1 MKYILVILLSYLIGS
16 IPAGYVIGK
25 IFFNQDIR
33 KMGSGNVGSTNALR
47 NFGKLAGLGTFLFD
61 FSKAIVACIIG
72 KKLAGEEGIY
82 LAMFFVVI
90 GHMYSF
96 VLNFKA
102 GKGIATIFG
111 ALVYINPVFALTLFT
126 VFLVVMFASRI
137 VSLASMSAALV
148 AIVYGIYK
156 FGINS
161 FTICLSSLALMII
174 YKHKD
179 NFRRLIKGE
188 EKKIF

>member
-1 MKYILVILLSYLIGS
+1 MKYLLICVIAYIIGS
-16 IPAGYVIGK
+16 IPAGYAIGK
-25 IFFNQDIR
+25 IFFKQDIR

-72 KKLAGEEGIY
+72 NKIAGENGRY

-96 VLNFKA
+96 ILNFKA

-111 ALVYINPVFALTLFT
+111 ALVYINPIFALTLFAI
-126 VFLVVMFASRI
+126 FLAVLLTSRI
-137 VSLASMSAALV
+137 VSLASISAAIV
-148 AIVYGIYK
+148 AIFYGLYK
-156 FGINS
+156 FGITN
-161 FTICLSSLALMII
+161 FTICLVILALLIL

-179 NFRRLIKGE
+179 NFKRLVKGE

>member
-1 MKYILVILLSYLIGS
+1 MKYLIVILLSYLIGS
-16 IPAGYVIGK
+16 IPSGYVIGK
-25 IFFNQDIR
+25 IFFKQDIR

-61 FSKAIVACIIG
+61 FSKAIIACIIG
-72 KKLAGEEGIY
+72 KKFAGEEGIY

-96 VLNFKA
+96 FLNFKA

-111 ALVYINPVFALTLFT
+111 ALVYINSIFALTLFA

-148 AIVYGIYK
+148 AIIYGIYK
-156 FGINS
+156 FGINY
-161 FTICLSSLALMII
+161 FTICLSILALLIL

-179 NFRRLIKGE
+179 NFKRLVKGE

>member
-1 MKYILVILLSYLIGS
+1 MKYLLICVIAYIIGS
-16 IPAGYVIGK
+16 IPAGYAIGK
-25 IFFNQDIR
+25 IFFKQDIR

-72 KKLAGEEGIY
+72 NKIAGENGLY

-96 VLNFKA
+96 ILNFKA

-111 ALVYINPVFALTLFT
+111 ALVYINPIFALTLFAI
-126 VFLVVMFASRI
+126 FLAVLLTSRI
-137 VSLASMSAALV
+137 VSLASISAALV
-148 AIVYGIYK
+148 AIFYGLYK
-156 FGINS
+156 FGITN
-161 FTICLSSLALMII
+161 FTICLVILALLIL

-179 NFRRLIKGE
+179 NFKRLVKGE

>member
-1 MKYILVILLSYLIGS
+1 MKYLIVILLSYLIGS
-16 IPAGYVIGK
+16 IPSGYVIGK
-25 IFFNQDIR
+25 IFFKQDIR

-61 FSKAIVACIIG
+61 FSKAIIACIIG
-72 KKLAGEEGIY
+72 KKFAGEEGIY

-111 ALVYINPVFALTLFT
+111 ALVYINSIFALTLFA

-148 AIVYGIYK
+148 AIIYGIYK
-156 FGINS
+156 FGINY
-161 FTICLSSLALMII
+161 FTICLSILALLIL

-179 NFRRLIKGE
+179 NFKRLVKGE

>member
-1 MKYILVILLSYLIGS
+1 MKYLLICVIAYIIGS
-16 IPAGYVIGK
+16 IPAGYAIGK
-25 IFFNQDIR
+25 IFFKQDIR

-72 KKLAGEEGIY
+72 NKIAGENGLY

-96 VLNFKA
+96 ILNFKA

-111 ALVYINPVFALTLFT
+111 ALVYINPIFALTLFAI
-126 VFLVVMFASRI
+126 FLAVVLTSRI
-137 VSLASMSAALV
+137 VSLASISAALV
-148 AIVYGIYK
+148 AIFYGLYK
-156 FGINS
+156 FGITN
-161 FTICLSSLALMII
+161 FTICLVILALLIL

-179 NFRRLIKGE
+179 NFKRLVKGE

>member
-1 MKYILVILLSYLIGS
+1 MKYLIVILLSYLIGS
-16 IPAGYVIGK
+16 IPSGYVIGK
-25 IFFNQDIR
+25 IFFKQDIR
-33 KMGSGNVGSTNALR
+33 TMGSGNVGSTNALR

-61 FSKAIVACIIG
+61 FSKAIIACIIG
-72 KKLAGEEGIY
+72 KKFAGEEGIY

-111 ALVYINPVFALTLFT
+111 ALVYINSIFALTLFA

-148 AIVYGIYK
+148 AIIYGIYK
-156 FGINS
+156 FGINY
-161 FTICLSSLALMII
+161 FTICLSILALLIL

-179 NFRRLIKGE
+179 NFKRLVKGE

>member
-1 MKYILVILLSYLIGS
+1 MKYLLICVIAYIIGS
-16 IPAGYVIGK
+16 IPAGYAIGK
-25 IFFNQDIR
+25 IFFKQDIR

-61 FSKAIVACIIG
+61 FLKAIVACIIG
-72 KKLAGEEGIY
+72 NKIAGENGLY

-96 VLNFKA
+96 ILNFKA

-111 ALVYINPVFALTLFT
+111 ALVYINPVFALTLFAI
-126 VFLVVMFASRI
+126 FLVVLLTSRI
-137 VSLASMSAALV
+137 VSLASISAALV
-148 AIVYGIYK
+148 AIFYGLYK
-156 FGINS
+156 FGITN
-161 FTICLSSLALMII
+161 FTICLVILALLIL

-179 NFRRLIKGE
+179 NFKRLVKGE